1 MGCRSLL
8 SAMALVASLGLA
20 GMPVVAQ
27 QTASSDRV
35 LAQKADGFNP
45 AAVQAM
51 INRGDTAAAAGDLA
65 KARQEYDNA
74 RKASKQL
81 LAFYRDLSGAFR
93 GLDARIPREMDT
105 KGREALGLLA
115 EADLRL
121 AALFR
126 RQNQPEVAVPVLVE
140 VVKLMTRRDIR
151 YRSLSASRYAQGLH
165 KGVRPQDPGRLIDT
179 LIIGALIEARSC
191 ERFARLAP
199 ELDDE
204 LGEFYRSLLKSEAR
218 HFGDYLRLAEGLC
231 DKEHLAD
238 RLDHFRLLE
247 ADLVQG
253 ADTEFRFHSGP
264 VSDVMD

>member
-8 SAMALVASLGLA
+8 SATALVASLGLA

-27 QTASSDRV
+27 QSASIDRV

-45 AAVQAM
+45 AAVQEM
-51 INRGDTAAAAGDLA
+51 INRGDAAAAAGDLA

-115 EADLRL
+115 ETNLRL

-126 RQNQPEVAVPVLVE
+126 RQNHR
-140 VVKLMTRRDIR
+140 KLLFPCWWKW
-151 YRSLSASRYAQGLH
+151 SS
-165 KGVRPQDPGRLIDT
+165 
-179 LIIGALIEARSC
+179 
-191 ERFARLAP
+191 
-199 ELDDE
+199 
-204 LGEFYRSLLKSEAR
+204 
-218 HFGDYLRLAEGLC
+218 
-231 DKEHLAD
+231 
-238 RLDHFRLLE
+238 
-247 ADLVQG
+247 
-253 ADTEFRFHSGP
+253 
-264 VSDVMD
+264 

>member
-20 GMPVVAQ
+20 GLPVVAQ
-27 QTASSDRV
+27 ETASSDRV

-45 AAVQAM
+45 AAVQEM
-51 INRGDTAAAAGDLA
+51 INRGDAAAAAGDLT

-105 KGREALGLLA
+105 KGREALELLA
-115 EADLRL
+115 ETNLRL

-140 VVKLMTRRDIR
+140 VVKLMTPAKPQGQKA
-151 YRSLSASRYAQGLH
+151 YQSLL
-165 KGVRPQDPGRLIDT
+165 
-179 LIIGALIEARSC
+179 
-191 ERFARLAP
+191 
-199 ELDDE
+199 E
-204 LGEFYRSLLKSEAR
+204 LGFVE
-218 HFGDYLRLAEGLC
+218 
-231 DKEHLAD
+231 
-238 RLDHFRLLE
+238 
-247 ADLVQG
+247 
-253 ADTEFRFHSGP
+253 TEFRGASAAGQ
-264 VSDVMD
+264 